1 MLLLDSNKLSV
12 TWNDTIFYDMLGN
25 YWLYAG
31 EEAADDVRKSARKG
45 YSGKAT
51 FKATKVP
58 NLVYYTMNTNDWLK
72 AFDQVEGSTI
82 NFECWSTICP
92 NFLHYSPSNFTI
104 WSNAIESNQDK
115 ANGTYIYLIE
125 ITSSSGSVERK
136 TLTLVMQRK
145 AIQDVG
151 INIDLPFDLWYP
163 LNKNKISWYI
173 PKPKVSQEPS
183 TSSNEP
189 SKLSADL
196 LATITASGVDKK
208 AFDVISTWNNEQI
221 LEAYEESV

>member
-1 MLLLDSNKLSV
+1 MNKAEKNIRATCYPFFSEKTTPSSIPVDIINRPMLLLDSNKLSV

-92 NFLHYSPSNFTI
+92 NFVHYSPSNFTI
-104 WSNAIESNQDK
+104 WSNAIESN
-115 ANGTYIYLIE
+115 
-125 ITSSSGSVERK
+125 
-136 TLTLVMQRK
+136 
-145 AIQDVG
+145 
-151 INIDLPFDLWYP
+151 
-163 LNKNKISWYI
+163 
-173 PKPKVSQEPS
+173 
-183 TSSNEP
+183 
-189 SKLSADL
+189 
-196 LATITASGVDKK
+196 
-208 AFDVISTWNNEQI
+208 
-221 LEAYEESV
+221 